1 MFKRKAQE
9 ILRNN
14 PDWPID
20 TPYKTISIP
29 SKHRQFWLEFLDH
42 WLEAGLIG
50 DGTVD
55 EPQPD
60 KFFGIFTSDIEDL
73 AGEILLS
80 QDFLGDQKYIFHIC
94 YHDAM
99 WLVPA
104 LEIWLGAG
112 PDFDQHG
119 EITTY
124 YLSLLYKPKEMEF
137 LGALAYF
144 YRKMA

>member
-1 MFKRKAQE
+1 MIRSRDN
-9 ILRNN
+9 ILTVLYAKPLSIVAIKFTGSPTNN
-14 PDWPID
+14 FNQ
-20 TPYKTISIP
+20 TLRIP
-29 SKHRQFWLEFLDH
+29 
-42 WLEAGLIG
+42 
-50 DGTVD
+50 
-55 EPQPD
+55 
-60 KFFGIFTSDIEDL
+60 
-73 AGEILLS
+73 
-80 QDFLGDQKYIFHIC
+80 QKYIFHIC

>member
-1 MFKRKAQE
+1 
-9 ILRNN
+9 
-14 PDWPID
+14 
-20 TPYKTISIP
+20 
-29 SKHRQFWLEFLDH
+29 
-42 WLEAGLIG
+42 
-50 DGTVD
+50 
-55 EPQPD
+55 
-60 KFFGIFTSDIEDL
+60 
-73 AGEILLS
+73 
-80 QDFLGDQKYIFHIC
+80 
-94 YHDAM
+94 M